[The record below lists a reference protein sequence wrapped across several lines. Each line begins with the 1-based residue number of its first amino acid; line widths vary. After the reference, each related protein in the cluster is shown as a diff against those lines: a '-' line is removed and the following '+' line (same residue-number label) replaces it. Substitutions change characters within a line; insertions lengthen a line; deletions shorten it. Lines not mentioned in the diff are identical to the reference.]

1 MSGAAFVPS
10 PLQVVMWSIAA
21 TLIVSALVALHD
33 WLERGLQRRRE
44 RLHRERTRA

>member
-10 PLQVVMWSIAA
+10 PLQVVMWSIAI
-21 TLIVSALVALHD
+21 TLIVAGAVALHD

-44 RLHRERTRA
+44 RLNRERAAR